1 MQKKYRKLLFDLDNT
16 LVDDDENRRYAITQI
31 LIERKEKV
39 TTKKIESFIKIDN
52 QFWKDR
58 ADGKIK
64 DPYTFKNNAEKTK
77 WIRAQRFLN
86 FFNGISFEDGVE
98 INQKYINYL
107 NKNIVPIKN
116 AQKILQYLYQK
127 QYEIYIITNGPIMA
141 VNNKLSKI
149 NATEYIKGTFTAEE
163 TGHMK
168 PYHEFFEKFFSFI
181 NTYKTEDMLI
191 IGDELEKDV
200 FGGIKNGI
208 DTCWFNMNKI
218 VNNTNFKPTYE
229 INNLIELKNIL

>member
-1 MQKKYRKLLFDLDNT
+1 MQKKQNGLELK
-16 LVDDDENRRYAITQI
+16 
-31 LIERKEKV
+31 
-39 TTKKIESFIKIDN
+39 
-52 QFWKDR
+52 
-58 ADGKIK
+58 G
-64 DPYTFKNNAEKTK
+64 
-77 WIRAQRFLN
+77 FLN

-107 NKNIVPIKN
+107 NQNVVQIKN

-149 NATEYIKGTFTAEE
+149 NAKEYIKGTFTAEE
-163 TGHMK
+163 AGHMK
-168 PYHEFFEKFFSFI
+168 PNYEFFEKFFSFI

-200 FGGIKNGI
+200 LGGIKNGI
-208 DTCWFNMNKI
+208 DTCWFNINKI

-229 INNLIELKNIL
+229 INNLIELKIFYKGDIING